1 MPARMTVAR
10 GCLKSC
16 LLIKLLWERYFGSG
30 EHEKSSFYKD
40 QIENIQTSNYIFII
54 ER

>member
-16 LLIKLLWERYFGSG
+16 LLIKLQWERYFGSSDT
-30 EHEKSSFYKD
+30 SSKNLVFIKTRLKIYRRV
-40 QIENIQTSNYIFII
+40 IIFL
-54 ER
+54 

>member
-16 LLIKLLWERYFGSG
+16 LLIKLQWERYFGSSD
-30 EHEKSSFYKD
+30 KSTKYLAFHKD
-40 QIENIQTSNYIFII
+40 
-54 ER
+54 